1 MKILVVEDH
10 KTVLDTIVAILSED
24 YEVDSTTQG
33 DEGLFL
39 AQQNIYDCIVLDVM
53 LPEINGF
60 DIVKELRN
68 DQIKTPVLFLTAKD
82 SLEDRVHGLILG
94 ADDYLVKPFQAA
106 ELTARVH
113 ALLRRSG
120 SLTNEK
126 TVKFLG
132 IELLGK
138 ENPICV
144 NDEEVKLTSK
154 QYELMEYL
162 IHNKGKILTREQI
175 FDRIWGYDSDT
186 TIGIVEVYVHQLR
199 KKFEPFDYDQ
209 CIKTVR
215 GIGYIL
221 KEK

>member
-1 MKILVVEDH
+1 M
-10 KTVLDTIVAILSED
+10 LDTIVEILSND
-24 YEVDSTTQG
+24 YQIDSTTHG

-39 AQQNIYDCIVLDVM
+39 AQQNIYDCIILDVM
-53 LPEINGF
+53 LPEKNGF
-60 DIVKELRN
+60 DIVKQLRN

-82 SLEDRVHGLILG
+82 SLEDRVHGLNLG

-120 SLTNEK
+120 SLTIEK

-138 ENPICV
+138 ENPILV
-144 NDEEVKLTSK
+144 NGEDIKLTSK
-154 QYELMEYL
+154 QYELIEYL
-162 IHNKGKILTREQI
+162 IHNNGKILTREQI
-175 FDRIWGYDSDT
+175 FDRVWGYDSDT

-199 KKFEPFDYDQ
+199 KKFEPFAYDQ

-221 KEK
+221 REN

>member
-60 DIVKELRN
+60 DIVKQLRD
-68 DQIKTPVLFLTAKD
+68 DQNKTPVLFLTAKD

-132 IELLGK
+132 IELIGK
-138 ENPICV
+138 ENPISV
-144 NDEEVKLTSK
+144 NGEEVKLTSK

-162 IHNKGKILTREQI
+162 IHNNGKILTREQI

-199 KKFEPFDYDQ
+199 KKFEQFGYDQ